1 MGSHLRACGSLYRAP
16 EHVVTPEMQIAAEQL
31 QQLQQRLMHQQ
42 AELGARR
49 ADVLV
54 GGAALRC
61 AMMCPAL
68 LCCAVHHDIEPA
80 SCASHAVPCYDSTKL
95 RLLYYAWR
103 QLWHI
108 FVA

>member
-1 MGSHLRACGSLYRAP
+1 MLYRAP
-16 EHVVTPEMQIAAEQL
+16 EHVVTPAMQIAAEQL

-61 AMMCPAL
+61 AMLCPAL

-80 SCASHAVPCYDSTKL
+80 TVPLMLSLVMTAP